1 MTLWK
6 KCDLDI
12 QKKKWKISYR
22 NEPSNQKS
30 YILNMKIDSMRY
42 GRLDKEET
50 RFRYPRSNEKQRG
63 QKTWRISYKNQPGS
77 QKSYILNM
85 RLKTNGFLEGR

>member
-6 KCDLDI
+6 EWDLDI

-63 QKTWRISYKNQPGS
+63 QKTWKISYKNQPGFK
-77 QKSYILNM
+77 KSYILNM
-85 RLKTNGFLEGR
+85 RFKINGFLEGR